1 MRPGR
6 VAVVCAL
13 GLALALGLAV
23 ARGARLGR
31 ADLAFANGAEPT
43 SLDPATVSGVAE
55 MRLVRFL
62 FEGLVVKHPRTLE
75 PVPGAAESWEVS
87 PDGLRWRFRLREDAR
102 WSNGDALTA
111 EDFRWSFARVLDPR
125 TASPWAYQ
133 LHAIAGARAW
143 AADAGPDGAPRRP
156 FDEVGVRA
164 TSPRELEV
172 ELEHPTPYFL
182 ELCATTPFAPVH
194 RASLEALRARD
205 PEAFESAWLKPGNL
219 VSNGPW
225 LLAGRRVQDRI
236 RFARNPFYWDRANV
250 ALDTVDALAVE
261 HLDTQLNLY
270 LAGEVAWV
278 DGAPP
283 NLVSRL
289 RAREDFRAGPYLATY
304 FYRVNVTRPPFDD
317 PRVRRALALA
327 VPRRAI
333 VESVTKA
340 GEAPSW
346 SAVAPGIPGY
356 EPAALRRPGGPG
368 ALPPSEQGER
378 ADLDE
383 ARALLAA
390 AGYGPGGRPMPRV
403 EIHYNNQAPHADVAE
418 VVADAWRRELGVEAR
433 LAPQEWKVF
442 LATQRELDYDV
453 SRSSWIADYR
463 DPRTF
468 LEVFAGSSENNRTG
482 WSDPAYDALLERAA
496 RCADGPERA
505 RLYREAEERL
515 LEALPILPI
524 YSYASQNLVDP
535 GLGGFEDNV
544 LDEHA
549 PKFWYWRDE
558 AELAE
563 RRAALPP
570 GTELVRTRAPREGLY
585 APADARSR
593 AAREA
598 GPRAAAGP
606 RSP

>member
-1 MRPGR
+1 MRQGT
-6 VAVVCAL
+6 VAALATL

-23 ARGARLGR
+23 VRGAGSER
-31 ADLAFANGAEPT
+31 ADFAFANGAEPS
-43 SLDPATVSGVAE
+43 SLDPATVSGVPE

-75 PVPGAAESWEVS
+75 PVPGVAESWELS

-102 WSNGDALTA
+102 WSNGDPVTA

-133 LHAIAGARAW
+133 LFAIAGARAY
-143 AADAGPDGAPRRP
+143 AEDTGPDGAPRRS
-156 FDEVGVRA
+156 FDAVGIRA
-164 TSPRELEV
+164 PTPRDLEV
-172 ELEHPTPYFL
+172 ELEHRTPYFL

-194 RASLEALRARD
+194 RASLEASRAREPD
-205 PEAFESAWLKPGNL
+205 AFEPAAFETAWLRPGTL

-225 LLAGRRVQDRI
+225 VLAERRVQDRV

-250 ALDTVDALAVE
+250 AFDTVDALAVE
-261 HLDTQLNLY
+261 HLDAQLNLY
-270 LAGEVAWV
+270 LAGEVAWI

-289 RAREDFRAGPYLATY
+289 RSREDFRVGPYLATY

-317 PRVRRALALA
+317 VRVRRALALA

-333 VESVTKA
+333 VEAVTKA
-340 GEAPSW
+340 GETPSW

-356 EPAALRRPGGPG
+356 EPARIARSGD
-368 ALPPSEQGER
+368 ER

-383 ARALLAA
+383 ARALLAE
-390 AGYGPGGRPMPRV
+390 AGFGPGGRPFPRV
-403 EIHYNNQAPHADVAE
+403 ELHYNNQAPHGDVAE
-418 VVADAWRRELGVEAR
+418 VVAEAWRRELGVEAR

-482 WSDPAYDALLERAA
+482 WHDARYDELLEQASRAA
-496 RCADGPERA
+496 GPERA
-505 RLYREAEERL
+505 RLYREAEELL

-524 YSYASQNLVDP
+524 YAYASQNLVDP

-563 RRAALPP
+563 RRASLPP
-570 GTELVRTRAPREGLY
+570 GTELVRTSAPREGLY
-585 APADARSR
+585 PPSDPRSR
-593 AAREA
+593 A
-598 GPRAAAGP
+598 GAGP